1 MVLGRIVIDDIR
13 PRTPDPQHP
22 PKAVEGETVVV
33 SADIFKDGHDI
44 LAARVR
50 TKIGGKRG
58 WRSVAMQLVENDRW
72 RAELA
77 FEGVG
82 RHDIVVDAWPDRF
95 ATWTHDIRIK
105 AGAGQDVT
113 TELVEGVLLLRA
125 LEPHVPDMRRP
136 LVLEALARLADTSL
150 PLEARLNAGLDDA

>member
-33 SADIFKDGHDI
+33 SADIFKDGHDV

-50 TKIGGKRG
+50 AKVGGKRG
-58 WRSVAMQLVENDRW
+58 WRSVPMHLAENDRW
-72 RAELA
+72 DASLT

-82 RHDIVVDAWPDRF
+82 RHDLVVDAWPDRF

-113 TELVEGVLLLRA
+113 TELEEGVLLLRELVA
-125 LEPHVPDMRRP
+125 HVPDLRRP
-136 LVLEALARLADTSL
+136 LVEEALGRVADESL
-150 PLEARLNAGLDDA
+150 PL